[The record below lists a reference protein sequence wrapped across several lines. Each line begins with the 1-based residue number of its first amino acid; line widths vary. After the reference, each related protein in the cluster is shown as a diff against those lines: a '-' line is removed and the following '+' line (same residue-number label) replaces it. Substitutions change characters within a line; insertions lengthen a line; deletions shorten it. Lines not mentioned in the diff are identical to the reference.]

1 MTEKELFALDIS
13 KSNDKEWLLLRNEPG
28 VTIKTLDDIMGLPKD
43 LYNFFYDTRELPLL
57 GSLKREWNLRSL
69 LYVWGPGNLG
79 TRLGP
84 WSRLGAFRNV
94 GCSKEHST

>member
-1 MTEKELFALDIS
+1 MFLTKYSFIDKKFFYLWPRMTEKELFALDIS

-57 GSLKREWNLRSL
+57 GSLKREWNLRSRQL
-69 LYVWGPGNLG
+69 NNLIY
-79 TRLGP
+79 
-84 WSRLGAFRNV
+84 SRV
-94 GCSKEHST
+94 VEVK